1 MGPNNLQARN
11 RTSCNRWPNW
21 SRLHVI
27 CNVLK
32 DSNILA
38 KSNFCS
44 NIRRSSSCPRG
55 EKSRRDRI
63 TEAASIVDIGM
74 TKGLSLFKVGVSERE
89 VYASMIAAILEA
101 GSEGVPWSPI
111 LSSGEHSL
119 RTEFVTDYKF
129 RDGDFVPFDIGSI
142 YQGYIGD
149 GART

>member
-32 DSNILA
+32 IQTFL
-38 KSNFCS
+38 
-44 NIRRSSSCPRG
+44 PRATFVTIF
-55 EKSRRDRI
+55 EDLLRVRAVKNPEEIELLR
-63 TEAASIVDIGM
+63 EAASIVDIGM

-119 RTEFVTDYKF
+119 RTEFVTDY
-129 RDGDFVPFDIGSI
+129 
-142 YQGYIGD
+142 
-149 GART
+149 